1 MILKYG
7 MDEDFGPINYL
18 KEGEEQPFINP
29 YSEQTAQ
36 LVDEKIKT
44 YLANAYKKA
53 KKILKEH
60 DVLIHQMAGIL
71 LEKEY
76 LSSEEFAEMMKGAN
90 PEIKD

>member
-18 KEGEEQPFINP
+18 KKGEDQPFINP

-76 LSSEEFAEMMKGAN
+76 LSSEEFTEMMKGAK
-90 PEIKD
+90 PETKD